1 VKEGYKMLNV
11 ITKEQQKYYFK
22 LFKISII
29 GLFILIYFMAVVS
42 RVENNPDMQVYK
54 NIFKFIRGV
63 EVLLFT
69 SLSSMMYFKVSKE
82 DISRKELSL
91 KFFSIGILTAIFMI
105 LGYIIV
111 TGVFSITESIKPI
124 LNDSISFSMMI
135 FGIEEIIITSIIV
148 ASVGIIGIWLAIEKK
163 SLASNMTI
171 SMVIIILLETLI
183 NGSSLNRQLNVSII
197 LVMLA
202 MILTFIKKKETV

>member
-1 VKEGYKMLNV
+1 MLKL

-22 LFKISII
+22 LFKMSII

-42 RVENNPDMQVYK
+42 RVENDPSMQIYK
-54 NIFKFIRGV
+54 NIFKFMRGA

-69 SLSSMMYFKVSKE
+69 SLSSMMYFKLSKE

-91 KFFSIGILTAIFMI
+91 RFLSIGILTAIFMI

-124 LNDSISFSMMI
+124 LNDSISFSMII
-135 FGIEEIIITSIIV
+135 FGIKEIIITSIIV

-171 SMVIIILLETLI
+171 SMVIAILLETLI
-183 NGSSLNRQLNVSII
+183 NGLSLNIQLNVSII
-197 LVMLA
+197 LVILA
-202 MILTFIKKKETV
+202 MILTFIKKKETI

>member
-1 VKEGYKMLNV
+1 MLNL

-22 LFKISII
+22 LFKISVI

-54 NIFKFIRGV
+54 NIFKFICGV

-69 SLSSMMYFKVSKE
+69 ALSSMMHFKVSKE
-82 DISRKELSL
+82 GISRKELSL
-91 KFFSIGILTAIFMI
+91 RFLSIGILTAIFMI

-111 TGVFSITESIKPI
+111 TGIFLITESIKPI
-124 LNDSISFSMMI
+124 LNDSISFSMII
-135 FGIEEIIITSIIV
+135 FGIEEIIIASIIV

-171 SMVIIILLETLI
+171 LMVIIILLETLI
-183 NGSSLNRQLNVSII
+183 NGLSLNIQLNVSII

-202 MILTFIKKKETV
+202 MILTFIKRRKQAI

>member
-1 VKEGYKMLNV
+1 MLKL

-22 LFKISII
+22 LFKMSII

-42 RVENNPDMQVYK
+42 RVENDPSMQIYI
-54 NIFKFIRGV
+54 NIFKFMRGA

-82 DISRKELSL
+82 DISREELSL
-91 KFFSIGILTAIFMI
+91 RFLSIGILTVIFMI

-124 LNDSISFSMMI
+124 LKDSISFPMI
-135 FGIEEIIITSIIV
+135 LFGIKEIIITSIIV

-171 SMVIIILLETLI
+171 SMVIVILLETLI
-183 NGSSLNRQLNVSII
+183 NELSLNIQLNVSII
-197 LVMLA
+197 LVILA
-202 MILTFIKKKETV
+202 MILTFIKKKKETI

>member
-1 VKEGYKMLNV
+1 MLNL

-42 RVENNPDMQVYK
+42 RVENNPDMQIYK
-54 NIFKFIRGV
+54 NIFKFICGI

-69 SLSSMMYFKVSKE
+69 ALSSMMHFKVSKE
-82 DISRKELSL
+82 GISRKELSL
-91 KFFSIGILTAIFMI
+91 RFLSIGILTAIFMI

-111 TGVFSITESIKPI
+111 TGIFLITESIKPI
-124 LNDSISFSMMI
+124 LNDSISFSMII

-148 ASVGIIGIWLAIEKK
+148 ASVGIIGIWLIEKK

-183 NGSSLNRQLNVSII
+183 NGLSLNIQLNVSII

-202 MILTFIKKKETV
+202 MILTFIKKRKQAI

>member
-1 VKEGYKMLNV
+1 MLNL
-11 ITKEQQKYYFK
+11 IIKEQQKYYFK

-29 GLFILIYFMAVVS
+29 GLFILIYFVAIVS
-42 RVENNPDMQVYK
+42 RVENNPDMQIYR
-54 NIFKFIRGV
+54 NIFKFICGV

-69 SLSSMMYFKVSKE
+69 ALSSMMYFKVSKE

-91 KFFSIGILTAIFMI
+91 RLFSIAIFTAIFMI

-111 TGVFSITESIKPI
+111 TGVFLITESIKPI
-124 LNDSISFSMMI
+124 LNDSISFSMII

-183 NGSSLNRQLNVSII
+183 NGLSLNIQLYVSII
-197 LVMLA
+197 SAIFSYDTYVY
-202 MILTFIKKKETV
+202 

>member
-1 VKEGYKMLNV
+1 MLNL

-42 RVENNPDMQVYK
+42 RVENNADMQIYK

-69 SLSSMMYFKVSKE
+69 ALSSMMHFKVSKE
-82 DISRKELSL
+82 NISRKELSL
-91 KFFSIGILTAIFMI
+91 RFFSIGILTAIFMI

-111 TGVFSITESIKPI
+111 TEVFSITESIRPI
-124 LNDSISFSMMI
+124 LNDSISFSMII
-135 FGIEEIIITSIIV
+135 FGIKEIIITSIIV
-148 ASVGIIGIWLAIEKK
+148 ASVGIIGIWLSIEKK

-171 SMVIIILLETLI
+171 SMIIVILLETLI
-183 NGSSLNRQLNVSII
+183 NGLSLNIQLNVSII
-197 LVMLA
+197 SAILA
-202 MILTFIKKKETV
+202 MILTFIKKKETT

>member
-1 VKEGYKMLNV
+1 MLNL

-22 LFKISII
+22 LFKISVI

-54 NIFKFIRGV
+54 NIFKFICGV

-69 SLSSMMYFKVSKE
+69 ALSSMMYFKISKE

-91 KFFSIGILTAIFMI
+91 RFFSIGILTAIFMI

-124 LNDSISFSMMI
+124 LNDSISFSMI
-135 FGIEEIIITSIIV
+135 LFGIKEIIITSIIV

-163 SLASNMTI
+163 SLASNMAI

-183 NGSSLNRQLNVSII
+183 NGLSLNIQLNVSII

-202 MILTFIKKKETV
+202 MILTSIKRRK

>member
-197 LVMLA
+197 SVILA
-202 MILTFIKKKETV
+202 MTLTFIKKKETV

>member
-1 VKEGYKMLNV
+1 MLNL

-42 RVENNPDMQVYK
+42 RVENNADMQIYK
-54 NIFKFIRGV
+54 NIFRFIRGV

-91 KFFSIGILTAIFMI
+91 RFLSIGILTAIFMI

-111 TGVFSITESIKPI
+111 TGVFLITESIKPI
-124 LNDSISFSMMI
+124 LKDSISFSMII
-135 FGIEEIIITSIIV
+135 FGIKEIIITSIII

-183 NGSSLNRQLNVSII
+183 NGLSLNIQLYVSII
-197 LVMLA
+197 SVILA

>member
-1 VKEGYKMLNV
+1 MLNL

-22 LFKISII
+22 LFKISVI

-54 NIFKFIRGV
+54 NIFKFICGV

-69 SLSSMMYFKVSKE
+69 ALSSMMYFKISKE

-91 KFFSIGILTAIFMI
+91 RFFSIGILTAIFMI

-124 LNDSISFSMMI
+124 LNDSISFSMI
-135 FGIEEIIITSIIV
+135 LFGIKEIIITSIIV

-163 SLASNMTI
+163 SLASNMAI

-183 NGSSLNRQLNVSII
+183 NGLSLNIQLKVSII

-202 MILTFIKKKETV
+202 MILTFIKRRKQAI

>member
-1 VKEGYKMLNV
+1 MLNL

-42 RVENNPDMQVYK
+42 RVENNPDMQIYR

-69 SLSSMMYFKVSKE
+69 SLSSMMYFKVSKK

-91 KFFSIGILTAIFMI
+91 RFLSIGILTAIFMV

-124 LNDSISFSMMI
+124 LKDSISFSMII

-183 NGSSLNRQLNVSII
+183 NGLSLNIQLYVSII
-197 LVMLA
+197 SVILA